1 MIYRAHLMKSFR
13 TTNIV
18 STLKILQG
26 KNKEILALNKVPE
39 NFNKLGIVKNTIN
52 ILVTLQI

>member
-1 MIYRAHLMKSFR
+1 MKSFR
-13 TTNIV
+13 TTKIA

-39 NFNKLGIVKNTIN
+39 NFNKLGTVKNTIN
-52 ILVTLQI
+52 ILVTLQMKSLH